1 MLLHRAY
8 FALALFLLYGS
19 CHGRPTTEIQIS
31 TDEQEIDSEI
41 DDSEEDDLEFYT
53 PKELKAIETTQTSIS
68 LEWVL
73 DADPIDLDISYRIH
87 YKHSFPDVKTISQSD
102 PAYILQ
108 VNFFRDYQT
117 LHTAY
122 KDKALYVL
130 K

>member
-8 FALALFLLYGS
+8 FALALFLVHGG

-108 VNFFRDYQT
+108 VNFFRDY
-117 LHTAY
+117 
-122 KDKALYVL
+122 
-130 K
+130 